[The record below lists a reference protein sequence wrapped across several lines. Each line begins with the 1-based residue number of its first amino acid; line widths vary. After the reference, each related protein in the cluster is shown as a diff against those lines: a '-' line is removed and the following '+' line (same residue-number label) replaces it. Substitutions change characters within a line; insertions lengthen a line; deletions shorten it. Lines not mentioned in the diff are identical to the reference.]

1 MSSSITENVIETVV
15 PTGFSSSI
23 LPVIDVLEMMGL
35 CSLTSATLIVRV
47 PVAVVVPSV
56 TLDNIINNQRQY

>member
-1 MSSSITENVIETVV
+1 MSASVTENVIETLV

-23 LPVIDVLEMMGL
+23 LPVIDVLAMTGI

-56 TLDNIINNQRQY
+56 TLDNIINHQRQY